1 MLKIGQ
7 SVEQVGHNTLVHKS
21 FQRGLQTIDTTSA
34 YIEDKLFFRKWNI
47 QEPNHTKNIAQVYTN
62 GKPVKNS
69 KHVIDYFA

>member
-21 FQRGLQTIDTTSA
+21 FQRGLQTIETTSA
-34 YIEDKLFFRKWNI
+34 YIKDKLFYRKWNI
-47 QEPNHTKNIAQVYTN
+47 QEHNHTKKITQAYTD